1 MGQCLSSITAHL
13 SKEGWM
19 WISIAFVT
27 YSLECIAGKKEI
39 VPQWE
44 GHAYVYE
51 AYSFKNEN
59 IPLCKL
65 YLHEKLN
72 VLAPTCK

>member
-13 SKEGWM
+13 RKEGWM
-19 WISIAFVT
+19 WISIAFMT
-27 YSLECIAGKKEI
+27 YSLECIVGKKEI

-51 AYSFKNEN
+51 AYSSK
-59 IPLCKL
+59 
-65 YLHEKLN
+65 HEKN
-72 VLAPTCK
+72 AFMKTVFAWGFVCSGSYV